1 MECDQDYRHGA
12 LQPHSCRVIDFTPFV
27 VPVLIVIPLLG
38 EEHGRRNGYRQQQ
51 RKQPTQN
58 REQNGMMWLPKR
70 RGDPGTE
77 THSAPEFAERT

>member
-1 MECDQDYRHGA
+1 
-12 LQPHSCRVIDFTPFV
+12 VIKITGTERCSHTPVGSLTSLFV

-38 EEHGRRNGYRQQQ
+38 EEHGRRNVHRQQQ

-58 REQNGMMWLPKR
+58 REQNGMTRLPKR